1 MGKLKSLKLM
11 RVAFSIFFCLFAYA
25 LSAQTINVKGK
36 VKDSGGESIIG
47 ANVHVLGTTSGT
59 TTDVN
64 GDFSLQCDAKWLS
77 RPWASSVPPKP
88 SAIQLPPSARRK

>member
-59 TTDVN
+59 TTDVKAISLSSAMPTLN
-64 GDFSLQCDAKWLS
+64 WKSLISVWRSRSLQ
-77 RPWASSVPPKP
+77 
-88 SAIQLPPSARRK
+88 